1 MLDLSLGVGNR
12 CTNIWKNMPQTPH
25 VEKHFTATGTSAKHI
40 LTDPGCGGCIE
51 ERSTQ
56 KNKLDGA
63 MTWQSGLKKS
73 ATKGMCTLPLTTI

>member
-1 MLDLSLGVGNR
+1 MLDLSLGSG
-12 CTNIWKNMPQTPH
+12 TAAPIFWKNMPQTSH
-25 VEKHFTATGTSAKHI
+25 VGEHFTATGTSAKHI

-63 MTWQSGLKKS
+63 ETWQFGLKKS
-73 ATKGMCTLPLTTI
+73 VTKGMCTLPLTTI